1 MIKLV
6 EFLNGDNEPLLPFEL
21 NENELKIVRFM
32 LSNLLNANASQ
43 NVALALKTLFCD
55 PIS

>member
-32 LSNLLNANASQ
+32 LSN
-43 NVALALKTLFCD
+43 
-55 PIS
+55 